1 MERLCKFAV
10 LRYVPNETRQEFIN
24 VGLVFHCPEESFIDM
39 RITSNFSRLTTFDDE
54 IDVDLIKLILSGVK
68 TEFSQDIEVGRP
80 SSIDLTDW
88 NYIDK
93 ATAIYANQ
101 LQFSP
106 IYTIRSADIISDY
119 EDLFRTYVYFDSHKS
134 HRITSDRVKTI
145 MNRVLR
151 EKNVLIKMQKDVSFT
166 IGSEEVKLD
175 YYYTVNDKPR
185 FIKTFSFDY
194 TDQGSKKAPATA
206 KEWYFNFSKLA
217 RLGADKV
224 SLPNNPNRDLEIITL
239 VYVEKTNKN
248 IDIAL
253 DILRESTKELVT
265 AQSSEAIERF
275 ADKITLELV
284 N

>member
-10 LRYVPNETRQEFIN
+10 LRYIPDEIRKEFIN
-24 VGLVFHCPEESFIDM
+24 VGLVFHCPEEGFIDM
-39 RITSNFSRLTTFDDE
+39 RFTSNFSRLTAFDDE
-54 IDVDLIKLILSGVK
+54 IDIDLIKLVLSGVK

-80 SSIDLTDW
+80 SSNDLTDW
-88 NYIDK
+88 NYIER

-106 IYTIRSADIISDY
+106 VYTIRSSDIVSDY
-119 EDLFRTYVYFDSHKS
+119 EELFKTYVYFDSHKS
-134 HRITSDRVKTI
+134 NRITSDRVKSI

-151 EKNVLIKMQKDVSFT
+151 EKNVLTKIQKDVPFI
-166 IGSEEVKLD
+166 IGSEEVKVD
-175 YYYTVNDKPR
+175 YSYTVNNKSKL
-185 FIKTFSFDY
+185 IKTFSFVY

-206 KEWYFNFSKLA
+206 KEWHFNFSKLIG
-217 RLGADKV
+217 LGSNEV
-224 SLPNNPNRDLEIITL
+224 SLPNNLNSDVEIITL
-239 VYVEKTNKN
+239 VYVEKTNRN

-253 DILRESTKELVT
+253 DILRENTKELVT
-265 AQSSEAIERF
+265 VQSSEAIERF